1 MYGFHKKYLISNKF
15 NPMSGQIIYAFTA
28 SEAKKIAYPS
38 YVPKGTTAKE
48 IK

>member
-1 MYGFHKKYLISNKF
+1 MYQKKYQISNKF
-15 NPMSGQIIYAFTA
+15 SPIFGCIIYAFTA
-28 SEAKKIAYPS
+28 AEAKRIAFPS